1 MMLHSKIDVWMST
14 WFFKI
19 SESEK
24 FFNAKKI
31 FPLFTSSN
39 IFPDSD
45 FDDNKK
51 TCSAFKR

>member
-45 FDDNKK
+45 FEQKK
-51 TCSAFKR
+51 NLQCF

>member
-24 FFNAKKI
+24 FFNAKEI

-45 FDDNKK
+45 FEQKK